1 MRTHRSHLSRA
12 DLERML
18 DGQAAHPAALAQLL
32 SAARATGTDAD
43 SAGLQ
48 AALAVHASISPRPV
62 TIETSR
68 RRSMMKTL
76 AAKLLAAKL
85 LTLGGVAVAATGGVA
100 LSAWTG
106 HLPDPLPHSSHASDT
121 ARQAVAAAH
130 PGAPSSTS
138 ATAPSSSSAPDSDT
152 ASAGPSATATS
163 ARPAGTPSP
172 SLVGLCHSWLAR
184 PHLMGKADQSP
195 AFTVLVTAAGGT
207 SSVNAYC
214 TRLLAATPSASAT
227 GSTPSST
234 HPSHPS
240 HPSHP
245 TGKPST
251 VPSASH
257 PTGEPSTVPSASHST
272 GH

>member
-1 MRTHRSHLSRA
+1 
-12 DLERML
+12 ML

-130 PGAPSSTS
+130 PGAPTSTS